1 MKTNDL
7 THTPRERT
15 SVFITGVDTS
25 TPDDLVK
32 DGMCEELHNMRYE
45 GSAWRPTHPY
55 NAIKEGISLPLTA
68 TIVYHHPAVGEGKYI
83 TEFQRVG
90 VDGSTYNY
98 ALFDINTGES
108 TSIITLTE
116 QAKVS
121 HFGNVLIF
129 IGNTITYS
137 LFKDGKYLPIKLNLD
152 LPYINIAY
160 ADKKAYTTP
169 HIYWKVDKQIT
180 LGTDYPIPANVYHS
194 AFSQGGYN
202 IFNDVVDYVKKHS
215 SGVSLQL
222 TVASMLHN
230 FDGAYNPPLS
240 IDGRWCGN
248 VCFIVAYRMADGSII
263 QTSPLN
269 LISRDTPYNIS
280 NIFKGKLYGKD
291 AYSSAT
297 FETKDTFV
305 WAETTLPLST
315 SDTSSTDISLEDSRL
330 AHFTYYTPEISI
342 SIPQSVLNAEVVESI
357 AIYATHINNAFDID
371 SFETI
376 QDSSSIIDAYNKKSI
391 VDQPLY
397 LVKDIPL
404 SQVKEK
410 GGSISL
416 NLTSID
422 LNRAINNEVYVP
434 NILDSIKGET
444 LLDFNNRLHVAD
456 TTTTIG
462 DTPHFQKPFSV
473 DPTKPDVK
481 VSIAS
486 GIEVKT
492 PNGLVRFAFP
502 YNLCHEA
509 FAFSY
514 SRILSFPD
522 TSITAFLSHVSS
534 DSHVARYEATK
545 SFANNFAFYTAPPTK
560 EFQFPPLSAKRSGV
574 IDISSLISSSTSFRE
589 PNRLQVSSTNNSF
602 AYSFDNV
609 YRIGSITNRILAL
622 QSAAIEMSDAKFGE
636 MPLYAFTTEGI
647 FALQAGAQTLY
658 SNVIPINYD
667 KIINPNTL
675 AINGAIAYITE
686 KGVHLLTNQGTQ
698 VISTPI
704 HNKDNTPPLDF
715 LRVCKMIYPKEHNEI
730 VLLNEKSITGV
741 AYVYNLDAG
750 YWSTRDLKGIKL
762 NTDELYYDNT
772 LYDLANEDESKA
784 LSVEIITRPIKLG
797 DVEFKRLETIIPRMA
812 TTTEDVLMD
821 MYVDGSVDGKYYR
834 PLRKLQAFNIDPDSV
849 NPVVLR
855 RTPFSAK
862 YFTCKMQ
869 LDVAPDETTFN
880 ASITHIDFEW
890 YRKLRHRMR

>member
-32 DGMCEELHNMRYE
+32 DGMCAKLHNMRYE

-108 TSIITLTE
+108 TPIITLTE
-116 QAKVS
+116 QAHVS

-129 IGNTITYS
+129 FTQQAISYAILDDGAYKPFVIPPHMATSATRTSTRVIQPYCYYLSPTSEGVSGRWVSRDEISSDDRANVTKSWFPIHNVSQGTPMVHGEDNHWHGELL
-137 LFKDGKYLPIKLNLD
+137 LFTTWRMKDGTNLSPSPLHLIKS
-152 LPYINIAY
+152 Y
-160 ADKKAYTTP
+160 
-169 HIYWKVDKQIT
+169 
-180 LGTDYPIPANVYHS
+180 
-194 AFSQGGYN
+194 
-202 IFNDVVDYVKKHS
+202 
-215 SGVSLQL
+215 SGVNDRHDCKNSVYTSPSPLEKWEKGADIYLGL
-222 TVASMLHN
+222 TKEAVGDAHN
-230 FDGAYNPPLS
+230 FDDFLS
-240 IDGRWCGN
+240 
-248 VCFIVAYRMADGSII
+248 A
-263 QTSPLN
+263 N
-269 LISRDTPYNIS
+269 LLCSSQNKVRISFP
-280 NIFKGKLYGKD
+280 
-291 AYSSAT
+291 ASA
-297 FETKDTFV
+297 
-305 WAETTLPLST
+305 
-315 SDTSSTDISLEDSRL
+315 DTSAVHSIAVWCTRPYPVFSTDNITVNRKQNSSTNFRQRDEQKIINASS
-330 AHFTYYTPEISI
+330 FTSFYDNT
-342 SIPQSVLNAEVVESI
+342 NI
-357 AIYATHINNAFDID
+357 A
-371 SFETI
+371 
-376 QDSSSIIDAYNKKSI
+376 
-391 VDQPLY
+391 DQPFY
-397 LVKDIPL
+397 LLKEFELSETLTDGDIKYVEVL
-404 SQVKEK
+404 ITS
-410 GGSISL
+410 SL
-416 NLTSID
+416 LD
-422 LNRAINNEVYVP
+422 AAIHNTVYVP
-434 NILDSIKGET
+434 NNNIHSTIGNAMLDY
-444 LLDFNNRLHVAD
+444 NMRLHSAD
-456 TTTTIG
+456 TTTILCRPY
-462 DTPHFQKPFSV
+462 DFV
-473 DPTKPDVK
+473 DVLTDGDVK
-481 VSIAS
+481 YERYQWADVEIDNILYTSVGAS
-486 GIEVKT
+486 QRGV
-492 PNGLVRFAFP
+492 
-502 YNLCHEA
+502 
-509 FAFSY
+509 
-514 SRILSFPD
+514 
-522 TSITAFLSHVSS
+522 AFLPSS
-534 DSHVARYEATK
+534 PYFNVISYPDYRAKRIGAEYLGGFTLKEAP
-545 SFANNFAFYTAPPTK
+545 ANNFAWYHAPHTEDEKYPPIEYAASRTAVHPNDNSSVHRANHI
-560 EFQFPPLSAKRSGV
+560 EVSA
-574 IDISSLISSSTSFRE
+574 
-589 PNRLQVSSTNNSF
+589 TNNCFSF
-602 AYSFDNV
+602 PFENSYAV
-609 YRIGSITNRILAL
+609 GSRHNRILAL
-622 QSAAIEMSDAKFGE
+622 QSAAIEMHEMKVGE
-636 MPLYAFTTEGI
+636 LPLYAFTEEGI
-647 FALQAGAQTLY
+647 FALVAGAETLY
-658 SNVIPINYD
+658 ASVAAINYD

-686 KGVHLLTNQGTQ
+686 KGVHLLTTSGTQ

-730 VLLNEKSITGV
+730 VLLNEKSIAGV

-784 LSVEIITRPIKLG
+784 LPVEIITRPIKLG